1 VSSTVAWQ
9 ASTVA
14 AIALLAGL
22 PLGIILGRWGWRALA
37 DNLGTVAEPVV
48 PALAMVVTVPVVV
61 VLANLV
67 AFVPGRIAARLRP
80 AAVLR
85 SE

>member
-1 VSSTVAWQ
+1 MSAVWYRSRAELRT
-9 ASTVA
+9 
-14 AIALLAGL
+14 
-22 PLGIILGRWGWRALA
+22 RWKSVLALA
-37 DNLGTVAEPVV
+37 V
-48 PALAMVVTVPVVV
+48 ALAIPL
-61 VLANLV
+61 VLLIANAV